1 MQDKIWVVFDD
12 ECEVVIDH
20 QVDEVEDHHQCDDFN
35 LTQTA
40 K

>member
-12 ECEVVIDH
+12 ECEVVIDR
-20 QVDEVEDHHQCDDFN
+20 QVDEVEDHREWDDFN
-35 LTQTA
+35 LTQGP